1 MTVGALQRAI
11 DRAADRRSGVVE
23 RCGLCAAAVAEGHR
37 HVLDGRDDTP
47 MCVCTACTLL
57 FDRDGAGG
65 GQYRLIPTRRLRL
78 AGLSTEPLGVP
89 VGIAFFVKHHDGRVI
104 AHYPSPLGDTR
115 AEVDPVAW
123 TGVEAASPA
132 LAGMRPA
139 VEALLVR
146 ANREGGA
153 GEHWILPVDAC
164 YRLVAVIRRHWTG
177 MAGGA
182 AVWREVARFF
192 SELRPEELRQEEGP
206 CHRSG

>member
-11 DRAADRRSGVVE
+11 DRAAGRRAGTVE
-23 RCGLCAAAVAEGHR
+23 RCGLCGAAVAAGHR
-37 HVLDGRDDTP
+37 HVLEVRDDTP

-57 FDRDGAGG
+57 FERDGAGG

-89 VGIAFFVKHHDGRVI
+89 VGIAFFVKHHDGRVV
-104 AHYPSPLGDTR
+104 AHYPSPLGGTR

-123 TGVEAASPA
+123 TGIEAASPA

-139 VEALLVR
+139 VEALLAR
-146 ANREGGA
+146 ASHAGGAGGA
-153 GEHWILPVDAC
+153 GEHWILPIDTC

-192 SELRPEELRQEEGP
+192 EELR
-206 CHRSG
+206 

>member
-11 DRAADRRSGVVE
+11 DQAAGRRAGTVE
-23 RCGLCAAAVAEGHR
+23 RCGLCGAAVAAGHR
-37 HVLDGRDDTP
+37 HVLEVRDDTP

-57 FDRDGAGG
+57 FERDGAGG

-89 VGIAFFVKHHDGRVI
+89 VGIAFFVKHHDGRVV
-104 AHYPSPLGDTR
+104 AHYPSPLGGTR

-123 TGVEAASPA
+123 TGIEAASPA

-139 VEALLVR
+139 VEALLAR
-146 ANREGGA
+146 ASRAGGPGGAGGA
-153 GEHWILPVDAC
+153 GEHWILPIDTC

-192 SELRPEELRQEEGP
+192 EELR
-206 CHRSG
+206 

>member
-11 DRAADRRSGVVE
+11 DRAAGRRAGTVE
-23 RCGLCAAAVAEGHR
+23 RCGLCGAAVAAGHR
-37 HVLDGRDDTP
+37 HVLEVREDTP

-57 FDRDGAGG
+57 FERDGAGG

-89 VGIAFFVKHHDGRVI
+89 VGIAFFVKHHDGRVV
-104 AHYPSPLGDTR
+104 AHYPSPLGGTR

-123 TGVEAASPA
+123 TGIEAASPA

-139 VEALLVR
+139 VEALLAR
-146 ANREGGA
+146 ANRAGGA
-153 GEHWILPVDAC
+153 GEHWILPIDTC
-164 YRLVAVIRRHWTG
+164 YRLVAVIRQHWAG

-192 SELRPEELRQEEGP
+192 EELR
-206 CHRSG
+206 